1 MWKPGEILQ
10 VHKGFTPVPAQ
21 RTGTDH
27 AAQARL
33 VDYLTRLTGQA
44 LPLPSSTLPLFLH
57 LHIQVPREANVLHGY
72 VLESFLTPL
81 FGARWLDGSRFS
93 LVIGTKGTEAASS
106 LTIGLASSPSAA
118 FKGPAACKAVPSEAP
133 GSIEWVEELRR
144 AVARCG
150 SVPLPEGPIHLRVQ
164 LRCASAR
171 NWVGLWKPAGDAMG
185 PILGYD
191 HSRNPY
197 HPRQDRLTRLEF
209 HRQLDERLATA
220 VEAEYFWTAVPH
232 QEA

>member
-1 MWKPGEILQ
+1 MWETGETLH
-10 VHKGFTPVPAQ
+10 VHEGFTPIPAQ
-21 RTGTDH
+21 RDGTDH
-27 AAQARL
+27 DSHARL
-33 VDYLTRLTGQA
+33 VDYLTRLTAQV
-44 LPLPSSTLPLFLH
+44 LPLPPSSLPLFLH
-57 LHIQVPREANVLHGY
+57 LHVQVPREANVLHGY

-81 FGARWLDGSRFS
+81 FGGRWLNGSRFS
-93 LVIGTKGTEAASS
+93 LVIGTKDTRTSSS
-106 LTIGLASSPSAA
+106 LIIGLASSPSAA
-118 FKGPAACKAVPSEAP
+118 SKGPAGCKATPAAAAAS
-133 GSIEWVEELRR
+133 GEWVEQLRR
-144 AVARCG
+144 ALSRCG
-150 SVPLPEGPIHLRVQ
+150 SVPLPDGPVHLQVH

-209 HRQLDERLATA
+209 HRQADERLVNAA
-220 VEAEYFWTAVPH
+220 EVEYVWTPVPL